1 MPVHKDLCIN
11 LLITLFPI
19 VQSADSKHL
28 KCVEILLNS
37 TFEENFKYI
46 LSTNNLQEYLFMK
59 RLLLDSVMGQSIN

>member
-1 MPVHKDLCIN
+1 MRVHKDLCIN

-19 VQSADSKHL
+19 VQSTDSKHL

-46 LSTNNLQEYLFMK
+46 LNK
-59 RLLLDSVMGQSIN
+59 

>member
-1 MPVHKDLCIN
+1 MHVHKDLCIN
-11 LLITLFPI
+11 LLITLFPK

-28 KCVEILLNS
+28 KCVEILLNY

-46 LSTNNLQEYLFMK
+46 LSTNNSQEYLFMK

>member
-19 VQSADSKHL
+19 VQSADSKYL